1 MWSECPL
8 APHFIVRFIQLRWR
22 NLCSARPN
30 CTISTATNLSM
41 TFFFNCIKTYINKQI
56 TSCLFL
62 QFSVSFNNLRVSISK
77 YFHSPYSQSSPLK
90 PLRHL
95 HSYWCSPRSIHVAL
109 CLHGFSFP
117 HSLTTENQSTLY
129 CSKVFNK
136 ISRVHIQNRE
146 NFFTIA

>member
-1 MWSECPL
+1 MPAGTTFHCSIYSTQVTQL
-8 APHFIVRFIQLRWR
+8 MFSAPKLHHQYSDKSFNEV
-22 NLCSARPN
+22 
-30 CTISTATNLSM
+30 
-41 TFFFNCIKTYINKQI
+41 FFNCIKTYINKQI